1 MAENT
6 TTARRRPRS
15 IDEHDEPLAN
25 TPDRRV
31 TIRSVRSLYGAQHT
45 QQGIV
50 LGPDHHH
57 HEPLSF
63 FECLKV
69 ILFATR
75 INILLLFIP
84 LGIIASKLHWA
95 PVTVFVLNFIAIIP
109 LAKCKFVVVFFSP

>member
-1 MAENT
+1 MAENNNT
-6 TTARRRPRS
+6 HLRPRS
-15 IDEHDEPLAN
+15 IDERDEPLSN
-25 TPDRRV
+25 TPEHRV
-31 TIRSVRSLYGAQHT
+31 TIRSVRSLCGAQHT

-57 HEPLSF
+57 HEPLSI

-84 LGIIASKLHWA
+84 LGFIASKLHWA

-109 LAKCKFVVVFFSP
+109 LAKCKFVVVFLRGL